1 MSTRY
6 VSTYGGWISAA
17 STESDCFVQKLAAP
31 AGHDD
36 LRIQRSRRPASAHLD
51 RSRVGH

>member
-6 VSTYGGWISAA
+6 VSTYGGWINAA
-17 STESDCFVQKLAAP
+17 STESDCFVRKLAAP
-31 AGHDD
+31 AYTEEPST
-36 LRIQRSRRPASAHLD
+36 LLD